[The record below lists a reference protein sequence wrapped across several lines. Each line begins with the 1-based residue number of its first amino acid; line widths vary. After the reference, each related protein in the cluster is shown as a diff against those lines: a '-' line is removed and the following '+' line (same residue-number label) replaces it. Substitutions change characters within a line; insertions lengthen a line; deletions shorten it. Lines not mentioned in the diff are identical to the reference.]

1 MRVLRRRADR
11 NALAELFE
19 RHAEDVWNHAYRLTG
34 SWEQAEELTAQAFQ
48 AAGRRTA
55 EAALL
60 GDQALPWLLALTA
73 RLPRPAP
80 SHDGDPAVL
89 HVLTAL
95 ATLPRSDREAAELC
109 LLGELA
115 PPRAAQAL
123 GTTEDH
129 VRSAVDRARARLGQ
143 AEEE

>member
-1 MRVLRRRADR
+1 MRVLRRRVDR
-11 NALAELFE
+11 AVLAELFD

-34 SWEQAEELTAQAFQ
+34 SWELAEDLTAQAFQ

-60 GDQALPWLLALTA
+60 GDQALPWLLALTT
-73 RLPRPAP
+73 RLPRPTAEE
-80 SHDGDPAVL
+80 GDPAVL
-89 HVLTAL
+89 STLTAL
-95 ATLPRSDREAAELC
+95 ADLPRADREAAELC
-109 LLGELA
+109 LLGGL
-115 PPRAAQAL
+115 PPARAAAAL
-123 GTTEDH
+123 TTTETD